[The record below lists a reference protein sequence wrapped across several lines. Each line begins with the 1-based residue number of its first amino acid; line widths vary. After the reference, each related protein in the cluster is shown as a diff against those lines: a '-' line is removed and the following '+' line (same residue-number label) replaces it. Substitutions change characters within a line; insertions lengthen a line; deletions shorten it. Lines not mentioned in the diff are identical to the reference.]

1 MIRLIGLSLE
11 LTCLSADDIT
21 LPASILVFLYVLYYQ
36 CACAAALCLHTLS
49 LSLSLLVCLLVTL
62 FDLSNII
69 IA

>member
-1 MIRLIGLSLE
+1 MYPMIRLIGLSLE

-49 LSLSLLVCLLVTL
+49 LSLSARLSACDTL
-62 FDLSNII
+62 
-69 IA
+69 